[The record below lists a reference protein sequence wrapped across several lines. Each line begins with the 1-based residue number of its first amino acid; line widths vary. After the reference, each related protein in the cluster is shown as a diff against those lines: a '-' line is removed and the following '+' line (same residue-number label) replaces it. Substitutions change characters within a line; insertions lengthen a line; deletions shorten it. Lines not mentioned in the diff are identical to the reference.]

1 MTNSPSTNPIANTE
15 LILGNSNKRFSGVTS
30 TMLQVLSRQKSLLSV
45 AVLGDHFLPSE
56 MPSISFLSLAKYG
69 REPLADGRFRVFH
82 ARRNNEMIQAL
93 ILKKLFGV
101 KLKIVFTSTAQRHHT
116 SLTSWLMSQMDGIVS
131 TCAAAASY
139 LKLPANIIIPHGID
153 TATYYPSA
161 SKKNSWAELGLP
173 GKYGIGIFGRIRE
186 QKGLDRLI
194 DASIPL
200 LKRHPDFTIV
210 ITGQVQAKDQAYFD
224 AQMAKVKQAG
234 LLQQVIYLGELPFAE
249 IPAMI
254 RSMSIV
260 TALSRNEGFGLTV
273 LEAMASGVAVLTS
286 DAGAWPE
293 IVREGIDGHTVP
305 NTNMT
310 VLSSTLANMLASTE
324 ALESMGKQGRQRIEQ
339 HFTIEREAESH
350 VNYFKTLN
358 E

>member
-1 MTNSPSTNPIANTE
+1 MSPPSANPIAATE

-30 TMLQVLSRQKSLLSV
+30 TMLQVLSRQKSLASV

-56 MPSISFLSLAKYG
+56 MSSISFLTLAKYA
-69 REPLADGRFRVFH
+69 RIPLADGRHRVFH

-93 ILKKLFGV
+93 ILKNIFQAKI
-101 KLKIVFTSTAQRHHT
+101 KIVFTSTAQRHHT
-116 SLTSWLMSQMDGIVS
+116 SFTRWLMNQMDGIIS
-131 TCAAAASY
+131 TCDAAAHY
-139 LKLPANIIIPHGID
+139 LERPADIIVPHGID
-153 TATYYPSA
+153 TSTYHPA
-161 SKKNSWAELGLP
+161 ANKAESWAKLGLP
-173 GKYGIGIFGRIRE
+173 GKYGIGIFGRVRK

-194 DASIPL
+194 DAALPL
-200 LKRHPDFTIV
+200 LKQYPDFTIV
-210 ITGQVQAKDQAYFD
+210 ITGQVQSKDQAYFD

-234 LLQQVIYLGELPFAE
+234 LLKQVVYLGELPFAE

-254 RSMSIV
+254 RSMTIV

-305 NTNMT
+305 NNNMAD
-310 VLSSTLANMLASTE
+310 LSTKLASMLASPETLANM
-324 ALESMGKQGRQRIEQ
+324 GIQGRQRIEQ
-339 HFTIEREAESH
+339 HFTIEREAENL

-358 E
+358 V